1 MRRLHRFGHPGRNPA
16 GEGCGGHVVAGRD
29 MSTYA
34 ELADLAEE
42 LFEASGDDDERL
54 AERLD
59 ALDAETREALLAS
72 DLLNAYQAFYY
83 YFRETPDELTME
95 RMQLHAA
102 SDLARGVI
110 IDEFDIYEVVFG
122 VKDAKPVLILT
133 DGENALARF
142 EGEGAYAEMARY
154 LDEAL

>member
-1 MRRLHRFGHPGRNPA
+1 
-16 GEGCGGHVVAGRD
+16 

-54 AERLD
+54 AKRLD

-83 YFRETPDELTME
+83 YFQETPDELTME

-102 SDLARGVI
+102 SDLARGVVI
-110 IDEFDIYEVVFG
+110 EEFDIYEVVFLRQ
-122 VKDAKPVLILT
+122 DATPVLVLT
-133 DGENALARF
+133 DGESVLARF
-142 EGEGAYAEMARY
+142 EGKGAYAEMVRH
-154 LDEAL
+154 LDEGL

>member
-1 MRRLHRFGHPGRNPA
+1 
-16 GEGCGGHVVAGRD
+16 

-54 AERLD
+54 SERLD

-83 YFRETPDELTME
+83 YFRETPDELTIE

-102 SDLARGVI
+102 SDLARGVV
-110 IDEFDIYEVVFG
+110 IDEFDIYEVILFRQ
-122 VKDAKPVLILT
+122 DAVPVLVLT
-133 DGENALARF
+133 DSESALARF
-142 EGEGAYAEMARY
+142 EGRGAYAEMARY
-154 LDEAL
+154 LDECL